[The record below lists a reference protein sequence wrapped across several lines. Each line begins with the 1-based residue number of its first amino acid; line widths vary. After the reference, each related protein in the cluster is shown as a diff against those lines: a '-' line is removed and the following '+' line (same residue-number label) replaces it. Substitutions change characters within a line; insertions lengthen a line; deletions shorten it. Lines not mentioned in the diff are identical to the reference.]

1 LTFGWL
7 IQQDYP
13 MTPFVNLSRLP
24 GGRCGLPP
32 ATISRLADD
41 GEAARRRIFAPVV
54 AKESQVGL
62 ARPNI

>member
-1 LTFGWL
+1 
-7 IQQDYP
+7 